1 MSIAGILLP
10 TGILFVI
17 TVGFGF
23 WVSRMGKPYH
33 ALLFNIHKLVALG
46 GVILGSI
53 RIFKLDQLAEF
64 PLLVIGLLGVAAVC
78 VITMFAT
85 GAVMSIKEEE
95 TRLVLT
101 IHQISPFL
109 IIILMGLAVY
119 LLGLKK

>member
-53 RIFKLDQLAEF
+53 RIFKLDPLAEF

-109 IIILMGLAVY
+109 ITISMGLAVY
-119 LLGLKK
+119 LLGLK

>member
-10 TGILFVI
+10 VGILFVI

-53 RIFKLDQLAEF
+53 RIFKLDPLAEF